1 MIKNDQ
7 REVLSFGSSMGCYLS
22 LAQVFLEVACGMVH
36 LSNED
41 KGVKYELLHFFMM
54 L

>member
-1 MIKNDQ
+1 MIRNDQ
-7 REVLSFGSSMGCYLS
+7 REVFSFGSSMGCYLS
-22 LAQVFLEVACGMVH
+22 LAQVFLEVACGMVN

-41 KGVKYELLHFFMM
+41 KGFMYELLYV